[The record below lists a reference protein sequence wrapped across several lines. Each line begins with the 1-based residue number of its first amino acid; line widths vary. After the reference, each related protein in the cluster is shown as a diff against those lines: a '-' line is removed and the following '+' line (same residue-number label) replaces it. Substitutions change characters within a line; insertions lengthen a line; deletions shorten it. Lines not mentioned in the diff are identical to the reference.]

1 MRRINK
7 LIHLP
12 SQKIIDF
19 DLAQIISECSAKE
32 EDCLWKVRIR
42 SSSKSFNF
50 IENKV
55 KKMVNEYLKSI
66 TS

>member
-7 LIHLP
+7 LIRLR

-32 EDCLWKVRIR
+32 EDCLWKMRIR
-42 SSSKSFNF
+42 SFRKGFNF

-55 KKMVNEYLKSI
+55 NKMVNEYLKSI